1 MSIKT
6 KDNYTKYKD
15 MVRVED
21 RNGMIVLIENGIE
34 YDFLDATRDGEF
46 KNYLRKDKDY
56 VIVRALYKE
65 LFGIEPDNIEE
76 KNNGFI
82 AHSIISKKEE
92 VDYCLKVDKDVVI
105 FECNRVKSKVLEDR
119 NISHLRRA
127 MVDNSNV
134 VQINC
139 DNYSTSDSDE
149 ISTVYKLVGDHG
161 ENLYENL
168 VKIVRLNLSK
178 LRERIYNKDI
188 KTLSYLE
195 KVLSVFV
202 ARHREILDR
211 VVEGDEELM
220 KIRKIPELVLEETDL
235 DKYTKEELTRMVELH
250 NEREEGINKGS
261 YEKAFE
267 TARNMIEKGIDL
279 DPISECTGLSL
290 EEIGSLK

>member
-1 MSIKT
+1 
-6 KDNYTKYKD
+6 
-15 MVRVED
+15 
-21 RNGMIVLIENGIE
+21 
-34 YDFLDATRDGEF
+34 
-46 KNYLRKDKDY
+46 
-56 VIVRALYKE
+56 
-65 LFGIEPDNIEE
+65 
-76 KNNGFI
+76 
-82 AHSIISKKEE
+82 
-92 VDYCLKVDKDVVI
+92 
-105 FECNRVKSKVLEDR
+105 
-119 NISHLRRA
+119 

-188 KTLSYLE
+188 KALSYLE

-279 DPISECTGLSL
+279 DTISECTGLSL

>member
-1 MSIKT
+1 M
-6 KDNYTKYKD
+6 
-15 MVRVED
+15 
-21 RNGMIVLIENGIE
+21 
-34 YDFLDATRDGEF
+34 
-46 KNYLRKDKDY
+46 
-56 VIVRALYKE
+56 
-65 LFGIEPDNIEE
+65 
-76 KNNGFI
+76 
-82 AHSIISKKEE
+82 
-92 VDYCLKVDKDVVI
+92 DYCLKVDKDVVI
-105 FECNRVKSKVLEDR
+105 FECNRVKSKLLEDR

-149 ISTVYKLVGDHG
+149 ISTVYKLVGEHG
-161 ENLYENL
+161 EDLYENL
-168 VKIVRLNLSK
+168 VIIVRLNLSK

-202 ARHREILDR
+202 ARHRDILDR

-220 KIRKIPELVLEETDL
+220 KIRKIPELVLEKTDL

-250 NEREEGINKGS
+250 NEREEAS
-261 YEKAFE
+261 YEKTFE

-279 DPISECTGLSL
+279 DTISECTGLSL
-290 EEIGSLK
+290 EEIEPLK

>member
-6 KDNYTKYKD
+6 NNNYTKYKD
-15 MVRVED
+15 IIRVEK
-21 RNGMIVLIENGIE
+21 RNGRIVLIENGVE
-34 YDFLDATRDGEF
+34 YDFLDGTRDGDF

-56 VIVRALYKE
+56 IIVRALYKE

-82 AHSIISKKEE
+82 SHSIISKKEE

-105 FECNRVKSKVLEDR
+105 FECNRVKSKLLEDR
-119 NISHLRRA
+119 NISHLKRA
-127 MVDNSNV
+127 MIDNSNV

-149 ISTVYKLVGDHG
+149 ISTVYKLVGNHG

-202 ARHREILDR
+202 TRHRDILDR

-250 NEREEGINKGS
+250 NEREEAS
-261 YEKAFE
+261 YEKSYE
-267 TARNMIEKGIDL
+267 TAKNMLKKGIDL
-279 DPISECTGLSL
+279 DTISECTGLTL
-290 EEIGSLK
+290 EEIKSLK

>member
-1 MSIKT
+1 MIIKT
-6 KDNYTKYKD
+6 NNNYTKYKD
-15 MVRVED
+15 IIRVEK
-21 RNGMIVLIENGIE
+21 RNGRIVLIENGVE
-34 YDFLDATRDGEF
+34 YDFLDGTRDGDF

-56 VIVRALYKE
+56 IIVRALYKE

-82 AHSIISKKEE
+82 SHSIISKKEE

-105 FECNRVKSKVLEDR
+105 FECNRVKSKLLEDR
-119 NISHLRRA
+119 NISHLKRA
-127 MVDNSNV
+127 MIDNSNV

-149 ISTVYKLVGDHG
+149 ISTVYKLVGNHG

-202 ARHREILDR
+202 TRHRDILDR

-220 KIRKIPELVLEETDL
+220 KIRKILELVLEETDL

-250 NEREEGINKGS
+250 NEREEAS
-261 YEKAFE
+261 YEKSYE
-267 TARNMIEKGIDL
+267 TAKNMLKKGIDL
-279 DPISECTGLSL
+279 DTISECTGLTL
-290 EEIGSLK
+290 EEIKSLK

>member
-6 KDNYTKYKD
+6 KNNYTKYKD
-15 MVRVED
+15 MVRAYE
-21 RNGMIVLIENGIE
+21 RNGRIVLIENGIE
-34 YDFLDATRDGEF
+34 YDFLDATRDGDF

-82 AHSIISKKEE
+82 AHSIVSKKEE

-105 FECNRVKSKVLEDR
+105 FECNRVKSKLLD
-119 NISHLRRA
+119 ISHLRRA

-149 ISTVYKLVGDHG
+149 ISTVYKLVGEHG
-161 ENLYENL
+161 EDLYENL

-202 ARHREILDR
+202 ARHRDILDR

-267 TARNMIEKGIDL
+267 TARNMIDGGL
-279 DPISECTGLSL
+279 SISDISKYTGLKI
-290 EEIGSLK
+290 EEIEKLK